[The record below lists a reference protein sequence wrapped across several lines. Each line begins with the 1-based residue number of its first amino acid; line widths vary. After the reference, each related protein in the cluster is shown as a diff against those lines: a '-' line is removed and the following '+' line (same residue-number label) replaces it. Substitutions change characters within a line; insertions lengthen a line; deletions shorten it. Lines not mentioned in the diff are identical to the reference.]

1 VEICSTKQ
9 EAKMSG
15 KEIVSTNKAAPAVG
29 PYSQGTRSEN
39 LVFASG
45 QLPIDPSSGNM
56 PEGIEAQTRQSLANL
71 AAVLDAGGASL
82 ASVMKT
88 TVFLKD
94 MNDFAAM
101 NGIYAN
107 AFPTLPPA
115 RSTIQVARLPRDA
128 LVEIEAIALRQD
140 QR

>member
-1 VEICSTKQ
+1 
-9 EAKMSG
+9 
-15 KEIVSTNKAAPAVG
+15 
-29 PYSQGTRSEN
+29 
-39 LVFASG
+39 
-45 QLPIDPSSGNM
+45 
-56 PEGIEAQTRQSLANL
+56 
-71 AAVLDAGGASL
+71 
-82 ASVMKT
+82 MKT